1 MKIIANKSILHN
13 NTTGCT
19 FIASQMDENVQTGT
33 RTNDSHIEWMGNLNI
48 PVNQHTAPIIEA
60 LEKATILLKKLD
72 LRQRPSNNAISA
84 IDRTIKQAETALLN
98 AKQ

>member
-1 MKIIANKSILHN
+1 MKVTANKSILHN

-48 PVNQHTAPIIEA
+48 PVNQHEAQLIEA
-60 LEKATILLKKLD
+60 LEGFVNSVYAGCTKQELDKL
-72 LRQRPSNNAISA
+72 R
-84 IDRTIKQAETALLN
+84 IKAETALLK
-98 AKQ
+98 AKGL

>member
-1 MKIIANKSILHN
+1 MKKTAEEIYIESVCNSKKDIIEAMELYKTH
-13 NTTGCT
+13 
-19 FIASQMDENVQTGT
+19 
-33 RTNDSHIEWMGNLNI
+33 
-48 PVNQHTAPIIEA
+48 HTAPLIEA

-98 AKQ
+98 AKGL